1 MFHAYRVAEDPRVSL
16 PVIVNMDGFILTHV
30 IEPIEFWTKEMAR
43 QYLPPFKPLNT
54 LHPDKVVTMGAF
66 GMPEI
71 FAEQKMGHV
80 QALNRSMP
88 VILEAWAEIENLTGR
103 KYSPLELCRAEGAET
118 LILAMGSICETA
130 SLAVDQMR
138 EQGRKVGLAKLKLW
152 RPLPVN
158 EIRKALG
165 AAKDVVVLDRSLS
178 PGAGNAPVTT
188 EIRAVMYNEPQRP
201 RIHCMVAGLG
211 GRDIAPDDVIKIVD
225 TALTASDTECHIYG
239 VRG

>member
-1 MFHAYRVAEDPRVSL
+1 
-16 PVIVNMDGFILTHV
+16 
-30 IEPIEFWTKEMAR
+30 
-43 QYLPPFKPLNT
+43 
-54 LHPDKVVTMGAF
+54 
-66 GMPEI
+66 MPEI